1 MNRQVKI
8 FFADDHPVFREG
20 LIKIIEREGS
30 FKICGTSGNGKDAL
44 EQIKKLQ
51 PNVALLDISMP
62 GLSGLEIV
70 KSLNSEKVSTLPIIL
85 TMYNDEEYLDEA
97 MENGVKGYLLKDS
110 TAREIVDCINI
121 VVQGGLYISQELSEQ
136 FIKNR
141 KKVTASDNIQPQV
154 ETLTCTEKQILRLLS
169 DNKTSQQIADEMFL
183 SFRTVQNHRNN
194 ITHKLGL
201 SGHHKLLLFAIEHKT
216 RLQ

>member
-1 MNRQVKI
+1 MNRLVKI

-20 LIKIIEREGS
+20 LIKIIEKEGS

-44 EQIKKLQ
+44 EQIKQIQ

-70 KSLNSEKVSTLPIIL
+70 KSLNSEKINTLSIIL

-110 TAREIVDCINI
+110 TAKEIVDCINI
-121 VVQGGLYISQELSEQ
+121 VVQGGLYISQELSEL

-141 KKVTASDNIQPQV
+141 KKANPVNSIQSQV
-154 ETLTCTEKQILRLLS
+154 ETLTSTEKQILRLLS

-194 ITHKLGL
+194 IAHKLGL
-201 SGHHKLLLFAIEHKT
+201 TGHHKLLLFAIENKAL
-216 RLQ
+216 LQ